1 MSNENMVVTNY
12 ILLFMN
18 NSYCYV
24 VKTDTVNI
32 S

>member
-18 NSYCYV
+18 NGYCYV
-24 VKTDTVNI
+24 VKIDTVNI